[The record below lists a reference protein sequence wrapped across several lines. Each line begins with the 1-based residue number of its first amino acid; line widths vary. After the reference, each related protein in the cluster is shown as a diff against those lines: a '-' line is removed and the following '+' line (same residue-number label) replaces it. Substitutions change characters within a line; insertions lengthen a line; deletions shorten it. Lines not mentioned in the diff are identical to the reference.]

1 MSGTLW
7 MYSQYMDDEDL
18 EFARREFITYKL
30 GREYYCLGEK
40 PMIRLAWQSGAV
52 YKIGKRVLIKR
63 DIFEDFLRRNR
74 KVFREEEENV

>member
-30 GREYYCLGEK
+30 GREYYGLGEK